1 MEVYRFEWGVY
12 RKDSARVDNRS
23 EAVNNWAA
31 VAVVVAIVVVGIAGM
46 DLVVAALLIPPS
58 T

>member
-1 MEVYRFEWGVY
+1 MAVYRFEWEVY
-12 RKDSARVDNRS
+12 RKDSVRVDNRS
-23 EAVNNWAA
+23 EAVHNW
-31 VAVVVAIVVVGIAGM
+31 VAVAIVVVGIAGM